1 MKHLLVFI
9 ASILFAF
16 SMCRGGSEELL
27 NRLGPEGLVNDFANV
42 FDEGQRHSC
51 AGCLAEIREKTYAQ
65 VAVVT
70 LASLEGEDINDFA
83 NRLFQ
88 KCGIGEKG
96 KDNGVLVLVAVQ
108 DRKARIEVGY
118 GLEGVLPDAKTGRI
132 IDESMLPFFRQ
143 QRYADG
149 IISAVVAL
157 GGIIAQNAG
166 ATLTNMPVA
175 FAATSA
181 APAAAA
187 QAEPEKK
194 PGKVETAFFIFIIC
208 LFLFFFIWAIFK
220 GKGRSGGGSRSGGES
235 GSGGSS
241 SGGSGGGF
249 GGGSSGGGGASRG
262 W

>member
-1 MKHLLVFI
+1 MKRLLLLAACI
-9 ASILFAF
+9 FAALIIG
-16 SMCRGGSEELL
+16 RADDAELL
-27 NRLGPEGLVNDFANV
+27 NKLAPEGLLNDFANV
-42 FDEGQRHSC
+42 FDEGQRQSC
-51 AGCLAEIREKTYAQ
+51 AGCLAEIREKTSAQ

-70 LASLEGEDINDFA
+70 LASLEGGDINDFA

-96 KDNGVLVLVAVQ
+96 KDNGVLILVAVQ

-149 IISAVVAL
+149 IISAVAAL

-181 APAAAA
+181 APAAAV

-194 PGKVETAFFIFIIC
+194 PGKVETAFFIFILC

-220 GKGRSGGGSRSGGES
+220 SKGRSGGRS
-235 GSGGSS
+235 GSGGGSDSGSS
-241 SGGSGGGF
+241 SGGSGGDF

>member
-1 MKHLLVFI
+1 MKYLLAFT

-16 SMCRGGSEELL
+16 SMCRGDSEELL
-27 NRLGPEGLVNDFANV
+27 NRLRPEGLVSDYAKV
-42 FDEGQRHSC
+42 FDESQKQSC
-51 AGCLAEIREKTYAQ
+51 AGCLSEIREKTSAQ

-70 LASLEGEDINDFA
+70 LASLEGGDINDFA

-96 KDNGVLVLVAVQ
+96 KDNGVLILVAVQ

-149 IISAVVAL
+149 IISAVAVL
-157 GGIIAQNAG
+157 GGMIAQNAG
-166 ATLTNMPVA
+166 ATLTNMPA
-175 FAATSA
+175 AIPATSA
-181 APAAAA
+181 VPVSPES
-187 QAEPEKK
+187 AEPAKK
-194 PGKVETAFFIFIIC
+194 AGPVETAFFIFIIC

-220 GKGRSGGGSRSGGES
+220 SKGRSGGRGGSCGGS
-235 GSGGSS
+235 DSGSS
-241 SGGSGGGF
+241 SGGSGSDF